1 MRTDFLL
8 PPPPFPQRL
17 YLTGFMGSGKSTA
30 AKSLAGQLGF
40 TFIDLDRLVAV
51 LAGRPIA
58 DLFAEGEA
66 AFRAAERETLERTF
80 DRPQIVVATGGGALA
95 APGAMEAAQAVGR
108 VVYLRLPAEVLIAR
122 LEADPAPRP
131 LLQDAHGQP
140 LRGGA
145 LRARV
150 EALLA
155 ERTPRYEQADV
166 VIDADGLTSKEIA
179 LVALH
184 ALDALRPPPSA

>member
-8 PPPPFPQRL
+8 PPPPFPRRL
-17 YLTGFMGSGKSTA
+17 YLTGFMGSGKSTVA
-30 AKSLAGQLGF
+30 EALAYRLGY

-51 LAGRPIA
+51 LAGRSLP

-66 AFRAAERETLERTF
+66 VFRAAERETLDRTL
-80 DRPQIVVATGGGALA
+80 DKRQIVVATGGGTLV

-108 VVYLRLPAEVLIAR
+108 VVYLRVSVGTLAAR
-122 LEADPAPRP
+122 LEADLAPRP
-131 LLQDAHGQP
+131 LLQGPDGQP
-140 LRGGA
+140 LRGEA

-155 ERTPRYEQADV
+155 ERAPRYEQADV
-166 VIDADGLTSKEIA
+166 VLDADGQTPREIA
-179 LVALH
+179 LAALH
-184 ALDALRPPPSA
+184 ALDVRSS